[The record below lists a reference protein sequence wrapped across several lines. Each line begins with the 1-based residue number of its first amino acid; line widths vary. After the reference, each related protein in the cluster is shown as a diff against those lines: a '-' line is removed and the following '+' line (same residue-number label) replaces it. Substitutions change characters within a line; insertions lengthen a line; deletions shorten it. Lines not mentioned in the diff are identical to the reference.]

1 MTPEPELFIALDGLR
16 EAESETIGVA
26 KSLAEVNGNFG
37 FKINL
42 DYLLYRGVEG
52 AVRNIQ
58 QLGRPVFADIKMWNG
73 TRTMISVVEDI
84 VGLGV
89 DYLNVYALADT
100 LIPKMVRVTRGTKTK
115 VLGVTVLTHF
125 DDAYCQRHFLRPLV
139 STVEHLASVAVE
151 AGCDG
156 IILPGTT
163 LSVVEHLDTI
173 KAVPGIRFPWYQ
185 DDRHEEEVDAQTAV
199 QHGAKI
205 LVCGSPIMKSD
216 NKVAA
221 LNRVL
226 TEMNSL

>member
-1 MTPEPELFIALDGLR
+1 MSEPELFIALDGLR
-16 EAESETIGVA
+16 EAESETLEVA
-26 KSLAEVNGNFG
+26 KSLAEMTGNFG

-42 DYLLYRGVEG
+42 DYLLYKGVGG

-58 QLGRPVFADIKMWNG
+58 QLGRPIFADIKMWNG
-73 TRTMISVVEDI
+73 TRTMISVVEDL

-100 LIPKMVRVTRGTKTK
+100 LIPKVVRVTRGTQTK

-125 DDAYCQRHFLRPLV
+125 DDAYCRRHFFRSLAA
-139 STVEHLASVAVE
+139 TVGHFTGVAI
-151 AGCDG
+151 ATGCHG
-156 IILPGTT
+156 VILPGTT
-163 LSVVEHLDTI
+163 LSAVEHLDTI
-173 KAVPGIRFPWYQ
+173 KTVPGIRFPWYQ

-216 NKVAA
+216 DKIAA

-226 TEMNSL
+226 AEMNSL